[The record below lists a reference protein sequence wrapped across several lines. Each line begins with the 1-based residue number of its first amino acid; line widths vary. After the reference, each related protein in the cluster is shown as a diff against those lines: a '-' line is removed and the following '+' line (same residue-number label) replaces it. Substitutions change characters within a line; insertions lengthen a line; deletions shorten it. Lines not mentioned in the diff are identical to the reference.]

1 MPKPITLP
9 YIIDEEK
16 SISIINLK
24 KWQYLIPNTY
34 KTGVVS
40 WNRNG
45 VKTSSLSIAIKMK
58 EDGGVLTLDYKCN
71 EKKYNYNIQIISKIS
86 NLGKGYV
93 FYFVCPYTYKVCR
106 NLHLY
111 DGYFVHRTA
120 IRNAMYSTQIESK
133 KYRQIGRIYG
143 SYFKRD
149 KYFETLYSKNFKC
162 SYNGK
167 PTKKYLQLMKKI
179 RESDRFSANDIERLL
194 MSGV

>member
-9 YIIDEEK
+9 YIIDEAK
-16 SISIINLK
+16 DISIIKLK
-24 KWQYLIPNTY
+24 NWKYLIPNTY
-34 KTGVVS
+34 KTGVIKWS
-40 WNRNG
+40 MNG
-45 VKTSSLSIAIKMK
+45 IKTSSISIIIQMQKDK
-58 EDGGVLTLDYKCN
+58 GVLTLDYKCN
-71 EKKYNYNIQIISKIS
+71 EKKYYYNIQIISKTS

-106 NLHLY
+106 KLHLY
-111 DGYFVHRTA
+111 DGYFIHRTA
-120 IRNAMYSTQIESK
+120 IKNAMYSTQTESK

-149 KYFETLYSKNFKC
+149 EYFKTLFSKNFKC

-179 RESDRFSANDIERLL
+179 RESDKFSHEDIESLL
-194 MSGV
+194 MR